1 MARRTESS
9 ITVVIAT
16 RERGDRVVSAV
27 ASVRANDYP
36 DWELIVVDQSR
47 DDQTEAALRRW
58 SADAR
63 IRYLR
68 SPTRGVSHGRNI
80 GIGQARSELVAIT
93 DDDCEVS
100 ADWLRELAAAF
111 ATDERVGIVFGNVLP
126 GPHDPALGFVPAY
139 VRNAPF
145 HGRGMRDKHRV
156 EGMSA
161 CMGLRRTVWHALGGF
176 DPLLGV
182 GAPFESAAESDL
194 TIRALLAGYVV
205 YETPDAAV
213 VHHGFR
219 TWEEGRAL
227 IRRYWYGTGA
237 MLAKHLK
244 RGHLSVA
251 RLLVQLAWRW
261 AFGRSRVA
269 ASLGSDRY
277 RALRLS
283 SFIRG
288 FAAGWRTPVD
298 ERAGHFVW
306 RTSFRRPPGGRP
318 T

>member
-1 MARRTESS
+1 MANPVESP

-16 RERGDRVVSAV
+16 RDRGDRVVNAV
-27 ASVRANDYP
+27 ASVRANDYAN
-36 DWELIVVDQSR
+36 WELIVVDQSR
-47 DDQTEAALRRW
+47 DDRTEAALRRF
-58 SADAR
+58 SSDRR

-68 SPTRGVSHGRNI
+68 SPTRGVSHGRNL
-80 GIGQARSELVAIT
+80 GIRQARSELVAIT

-100 ADWLRELAAAF
+100 AGWLRELAAAF
-111 ATDERVGIVFGNVLP
+111 ASDERVGIVFGNALP

-139 VRNAPF
+139 LRDAPF
-145 HGRGMRDKHRV
+145 RARGMRDKHRV

-161 CMGLRRTVWHALGGF
+161 CMGLRRTVWQALGGF

-182 GAPFESAAESDL
+182 GARFESAAESDL
-194 TIRALLAGYVV
+194 TISALLAGYVV
-205 YETPDAAV
+205 YETPAVVV

-219 TWEEGRAL
+219 TWKEGRAL

-269 ASLGSDRY
+269 ASLGGHRY
-277 RALRLS
+277 QGLRLA
-283 SFIRG
+283 SFALG
-288 FAAGWRTPVD
+288 FAAGCGTPVD
-298 ERAGHFVW
+298 KRVGHFV
-306 RTSFRRPPGGRP
+306 RGTSVR
-318 T
+318 